1 MFKSHSGDGWTKSFL
16 GQWLWIIGTRFIRE
30 DAWYKLHKY
39 TLFFFFG
46 GGSGFGAYVV
56 DFLQAMVSKCF
67 TGK

>member
-39 TLFFFFG
+39 TLFFLG
-46 GGSGFGAYVV
+46 GGWLWSICSR
-56 DFLQAMVSKCF
+56 FL
-67 TGK
+67 TGDGE